1 MKQELVLWRDKIEK
15 SLARLTLK
23 KKKEDSNKI
32 KLQEEKLQMIQQKY
46 KKLWN
51 PMNSYISIN

>member
-15 SLARLTLK
+15 SLARLTL